1 MESSGPSAAPEFDVY
16 EAMDWKD
23 GVGTLPGS
31 ELKFRVNEFGV
42 LEVIT
47 DEMEEERGKKAH
59 ATTTWSV
66 PTAHEGKH
74 TIIHSRLVFSAL
86 SRSHFTPQIY
96 TTLPS

>member
-1 MESSGPSAAPEFDVY
+1 MSGPSTAAPEFDVY
-16 EAMDWKD
+16 GAMDWKD

-66 PTAHEGKH
+66 PTAQEGKH
-74 TIIHSRLVFSAL
+74 TTI
-86 SRSHFTPQIY
+86 RSCLGSLLQ
-96 TTLPS
+96 